1 MQSFYR
7 ISADI
12 VLVLHVLVVVF
23 NLGALPIIWLGH
35 LRGWRLA
42 RNTCFRVSHL
52 LLVGFV
58 TVEAALG
65 AVCPLTSLED
75 ALRLKAG
82 GQSVYEGGFL
92 SHWLHEFL
100 YWDVSEAFLITAYS
114 LFLGLVILSFFC
126 IRPRPA
132 SWKTAFTR

>member
-12 VLVLHVLVVVF
+12 
-23 NLGALPIIWLGH
+23 
-35 LRGWRLA
+35 
-42 RNTCFRVSHL
+42 
-52 LLVGFV
+52 
-58 TVEAALG
+58 
-65 AVCPLTSLED
+65 ED
-75 ALRLKAG
+75 ALWLKAG

-100 YWDVSEAFLITAYS
+100 YWDVSQAFLITAYS

-126 IRPRPA
+126 IGPRPA
-132 SWKTAFTR
+132 SRKTACTR